1 MKVIDIIKGQKPSLS
16 FEVFPPKQ
24 SQNYE
29 RIWSAAEQIAAL
41 SPSYMS
47 VTYGAGGTGA
57 GYTVELASGLKKKGV
72 VPLAHLTWRRG
83 DERKDKGGADLLAR
97 GRHREHSRPAGRFTR
112 SASPVTD
119 GLPACL

>member
-47 VTYGAGGTGA
+47 VTYGAGGTP
-57 GYTVELASGLKKKGV
+57 GLV
-72 VPLAHLTWRRG
+72 IR
-83 DERKDKGGADLLAR
+83 
-97 GRHREHSRPAGRFTR
+97 
-112 SASPVTD
+112 
-119 GLPACL
+119 